1 MTCGESS
8 SCQEVKRSQSCR
20 SPAGSSAGRR
30 KISLVHFSPVPQM
43 EAESDLLQFD
53 EPAERLRNFVSTK
66 RGRIVNR
73 GDSFRRER
81 RKSSLKTEELVNA
94 MVNSEQR

>member
-20 SPAGSSAGRR
+20 SPSGSVAGRR
-30 KISLVHFSPVPQM
+30 KISLVHFNPMTQTEVDRDCL
-43 EAESDLLQFD
+43 EFD

-81 RKSSLKTEELVNA
+81 RKSSLKKEELVSA
-94 MVNSEQR
+94 IVAEQR

>member
-20 SPAGSSAGRR
+20 SPASSIASRR
-30 KISLVHFSPVPQM
+30 KISLVHFSPVPQT
-43 EAESDLLQFD
+43 EVDRDCLQFD

-81 RKSSLKTEELVNA
+81 RKSSLKKEELVNA
-94 MVNSEQR
+94 IAAEQR